1 MPYKSRYSAFLF
13 VPVLGIFSVIS
24 EKTTEK
30 TTEKTAPFRR
40 RVQVAHGQSRS
51 IAVIRSLNIL
61 YDKIKIISA

>member
-30 TTEKTAPFRR
+30 LTEKIAPFRR
-40 RVQVAHGQSRS
+40 RV
-51 IAVIRSLNIL
+51 
-61 YDKIKIISA
+61 